1 MCSSPHELEGTKS
14 NNRGTQKH
22 DRLPRS
28 ATCQPSLE
36 LNVFSTA
43 STHTTLARPPRSNNA
58 VLRQLFVVP
67 LALQATDRGGNAGCL
82 AVHDA
87 AVHGHRGLRRH
98 RLVRRPLLQPP
109 ALQLR
114 LPHTPARRERRGQP
128 RDRRQRR
135 RGAPGPC
142 AAARPRPRRRRRTP
156 NVLGTA
162 NANATAAVD
171 CCAVCLEELRD
182 GALVRM
188 LASCKHYFHAEC
200 VDVWLLSHATCPVC
214 RGSPGQEMARL
225 GVLSLSP
232 PLPQLRRPL
241 PDRGGT
247 SSGAKDIVP
256 SSSPSPVKRSL
267 MRFEVGGSAMSP
279 SQPTHR
285 PGTLEVTIC
294 RTRSPSPVTAG

>member
-1 MCSSPHELEGTKS
+1 LSLSLCKLPIAVAMPGVSPS
-14 NNRGTQKH
+14 
-22 DRLPRS
+22 
-28 ATCQPSLE
+28 
-36 LNVFSTA
+36 
-43 STHTTLARPPRSNNA
+43 TTLQYTGIAVFVAIVLYVVLCYSRRPFNS
-58 VLRQLFVVP
+58 VFL
-67 LALQATDRGGNAGCL
+67 T
-82 AVHDA
+82 
-87 AVHGHRGLRRH
+87 RRH
-98 RLVRRPLLQPP
+98 
-109 ALQLR
+109 
-114 LPHTPARRERRGQP
+114 
-128 RDRRQRR
+128 
-135 RGAPGPC
+135 GANAEANLATAGNGD
-142 AAARPRPRRRRRTP
+142 AARPGPVPPLGLGPDDVAVLPTFTYHSAAASP
-156 NVLGTA
+156 DVLGTA

-247 SSGAKDIVP
+247 SSGAKGIVP

-285 PGTLEVTIC
+285 PGTPEVTIC